1 MNTRDNSNNGYDI
14 LLKQHYIKKWE
25 SYKCN
30 GLKEDGERFFYEKI
44 LRYANNKNVKLV
56 LEYDNRKPSY
66 GIYYGCKGTI
76 NEDLK
81 HLIWDDYK
89 KKYLSNHVNINM
101 EDVFLPNCEK
111 NGGWAFWIR
120 MEDFLTMKEGYE
132 RFCELVRV
140 FKNQGFIE
148 E

>member
-1 MNTRDNSNNGYDI
+1 MNTKDNSNNGYDM
-14 LLKQHYIKKWE
+14 LLKRHYSKKWE
-25 SYKCN
+25 SYKC
-30 GLKEDGERFFYEKI
+30 GDFEKDGERFFYEKI
-44 LRYANNKNVKLV
+44 LTHANHESIKLV

-76 NEDLK
+76 DEDLK
-81 HLIWDDYK
+81 HLIWDGYK

-120 MEDFLTMKEGYE
+120 MEDFLTMEEGYE
-132 RFCELVRV
+132 RFCGFIEI
-140 FKNQGFIE
+140 FTNQGFIE
-148 E
+148 K

>member
-1 MNTRDNSNNGYDI
+1 MNTRNNSNNGYDI
-14 LLKQHYIKKWE
+14 LLKQHYSKKWE
-25 SYKCN
+25 SYKCDN
-30 GLKEDGERFFYEKI
+30 FEKNGERFFYKKE
-44 LRYANNKNVKLV
+44 LTRANNENIELV
-56 LEYDNRKPSY
+56 IEYDNRKPSY

-76 NEDLK
+76 DENLK

-89 KKYLSNHVNINM
+89 KKYLSNNVNINM

-120 MEDFLTMKEGYE
+120 MEDFLTMREGYE
-132 RFCELVRV
+132 RFYGLVEI
-140 FKNQGFIE
+140 FKKKGFIE